1 MVRCSRSG
9 QQCLTSV
16 VGFDFARFAA
26 AWVWGSCQTVFLCGF
41 HCLTS
46 SCYTCFWHFSS
57 RYVHYV
63 QFYFDK
69 WLLRNIEFWKVI
81 VWKSGR
87 QQGQEAAVCWN
98 SATVFPQAL
107 FVRKKKDNQTTHGC
121 ILAVSCEFH
130 PRGFKHIFSQP
141 SSGNCN
147 LLVLMLL
154 PLGPVFIRSYM
165 WFSFVVI
172 SHAIYYH
179 QSSFSPVGR
188 FLSLGWDFG
197 TLRVFDW
204 RCLQRVRGM
213 KNPTKFLRR
222 LSQLSKHEHLL
233 SAFKINFGL
242 DS

>member
-107 FVRKKKDNQTTHGC
+107 FVRMKKDNQTTHGC
-121 ILAVSCEFH
+121 ILAFSCEFH
-130 PRGFKHIFSQP
+130 PRGFKYFFPAKFWKLQSACAHVIPTWTGFHKILHVIFICCHLPRHILSSIIIFS
-141 SSGNCN
+141 CWAF
-147 LLVLMLL
+147 LVSW
-154 PLGPVFIRSYM
+154 LGLWDAPCFWLKVFAKGAGDEKSNEIPAQAVTALQT
-165 WFSFVVI
+165 WTFAFSI
-172 SHAIYYH
+172 
-179 QSSFSPVGR
+179 Q
-188 FLSLGWDFG
+188 
-197 TLRVFDW
+197 
-204 RCLQRVRGM
+204 
-213 KNPTKFLRR
+213 N
-222 LSQLSKHEHLL
+222 
-233 SAFKINFGL
+233 
-242 DS
+242 